1 MILQRN
7 LSDSVTRELAIL
19 WTWERLKTPK
29 GFCTY
34 DEWADHVNS
43 IMDQAGYQEFI
54 LRPAYM
60 KVNAIAYFACQ
71 IGQCIH
77 HRGDVFDVGFM
88 VINPSFK
95 GTRSVWR
102 AILALARL
110 RGCSW
115 IARKQHQPD
124 GSIKTIYS
132 EVKI

>member
-1 MILQRN
+1 MILQRTLAN
-7 LSDSVTRELAIL
+7 ELDREIAIL
-19 WTWERLKTPK
+19 WTWERLRKPK

-43 IMDQAGYQEFI
+43 IMDSSDYWEYVLHSKGI
-54 LRPAYM
+54 VP
-60 KVNAIAYFACQ
+60 IAYLACQ
-71 IGQCIH
+71 TGQCIH
-77 HRGDVFDVGFM
+77 HRGDVLDVGFM
-88 VINPSFK
+88 VIDPSFK
-95 GTRSVWR
+95 DTRSVWM

-124 GSIKTIYS
+124 WSIKTIYS